1 VTRRE
6 HQLSLLI
13 RASAIVL
20 LLVLWE
26 LAVRLGWIDKLFLAG
41 PIEAALRLGPVAS
54 KVAPDILATLV
65 EFGSAFCIGIALSV
79 TLGFAINQSPYA
91 TAVFRPLLVL
101 GVTVPKVTLLPL
113 FLLWFG
119 IDKTPIIIF
128 GALSGFFP
136 MVVNVMAAGTEVKP
150 NQLLLARAMGYGRF
164 DILRK
169 VTFPAMLPVLS
180 SGMFYACNAAMMGVF
195 IVELGIA
202 RQGLGVV
209 VHGYAVTFR
218 TPDLYA
224 AVLLTASITVAINMA
239 LWYLARYFGRWR
251 R

>member
-1 VTRRE
+1 MMRERR
-6 HQLSLLI
+6 LALLI
-13 RASAIVL
+13 RVVAIL
-20 LLVLWE
+20 AFLVLWE
-26 LAVRLGWIDKLFLAG
+26 AAVRLGWIDRLFLAG
-41 PIEAALRLGPVAS
+41 PIEAVLRLGAVAS
-54 KVAPDILATLV
+54 TSVADIVATLI
-65 EFGSAFCIGIALSV
+65 EFGAAFSIGVVLALV
-79 TLGFAINQSPYA
+79 LGFAINHSPYLTKA
-91 TAVFRPLLVL
+91 FKPLLVL
-101 GVTVPKVTLLPL
+101 GVSVPKVTLLPL

-128 GALSGFFP
+128 GAMSGFFP
-136 MVVNVMAAGTEVKP
+136 MIVNVMAASAEIKP
-150 NQLLLARAMGYGRF
+150 NQILLARAMGYGRI

-169 VTFPAMLPVLS
+169 VTLPAMLPVLS

-209 VHGYAVTFR
+209 VHGFAVTFQ

-224 AVLLTASITVAINMA
+224 AVILTASITVVINMA
-239 LWYLARYFGRWR
+239 LWSMARYFGRWR